1 MSTGLK
7 SFDIDD
13 DNSSKKNSTK
23 DEINFLKLN
32 LAPNYIYISIFDE
45 NYHMKSITQ
54 ESSQKNNK
62 SETSSQAH
70 ESIGIENSCSN
81 QEGDSAISLTKL
93 NNKEQIDEVK
103 YFFFMVLYNECSYSE
118 EYKEFKNPNKNEL
131 NLIRVVYQEI
141 IFNEVTQ
148 KYEFSDKGYIFLPMN
163 RKEFQIKSKN
173 NRIYDF
179 YVSKSKIK
187 VQRNNNNLLTDNEFV
202 EKYGNNKFK
211 IEDINNNNNNNNDNN
226 NITILDEFSEEE
238 MNKILFYDVIGNNEF
253 MCFSILNRYS
263 KEIDAIFT
271 EHKGLNIN
279 VEEVNLKDGIEKL
292 ISGENNNIDN
302 DLKSII
308 IFKNFKEKVIE
319 KENAIVMEIKKS
331 IRISDLIIQLKQ
343 DAKIFKYLNL
353 NDCKKKL
360 PKYFIGII
368 CSYNNINGLNE
379 QLGKLNY
386 SYKGE
391 KNTTNLDHI
400 LKIMTKMDIK
410 VIIGVIKDEKING
423 YPLGECD
430 FDIPGKFLRVDLNY
444 LNEKVCGGKYSE
456 EKIKEIILK
465 YGEQYKSIKSEK
477 IVKFSQFIQEM
488 DKNKTI
494 LADKNKEIDDKNN
507 EIEKK
512 NKEID
517 NKNNEIEKKN
527 KEIDNKNNEISEL
540 SKKIAELQNKL
551 KEYQSNKE
559 KP

>member
-1 MSTGLK
+1 MSTSLK
-7 SFDIDD
+7 SFNIDD

-23 DEINFLKLN
+23 DVINFLKLN

-70 ESIGIENSCSN
+70 ESIGIENPCSN

-93 NNKEQIDEVK
+93 NNKEQVDEVK

-343 DAKIFKYLNL
+343 DAKIFKYMNL

-477 IVKFSQFIQEM
+477 VVKFSQFIQEM

>member
-62 SETSSQAH
+62 SDTSSQAH

-477 IVKFSQFIQEM
+477 R
-488 DKNKTI
+488 N
-494 LADKNKEIDDKNN
+494 
-507 EIEKK
+507 
-512 NKEID
+512 
-517 NKNNEIEKKN
+517 
-527 KEIDNKNNEISEL
+527 
-540 SKKIAELQNKL
+540 
-551 KEYQSNKE
+551 
-559 KP
+559 

>member
-1 MSTGLK
+1 MSRGLK

-45 NYHMKSITQ
+45 NYHMKNITQ

-477 IVKFSQFIQEM
+477 VVKFSQFIQEM

-494 LADKNKEIDDKNN
+494 LADKNKEIDDKNK

-517 NKNNEIEKKN
+517 DKNNEIEKKN

-540 SKKIAELQNKL
+540 SRKIAELQNKL

>member
-13 DNSSKKNSTK
+13 DNSPKKNSTK

-32 LAPNYIYISIFDE
+32 LSPNYIYISIFDE

-70 ESIGIENSCSN
+70 ESIGIENPCSN

-93 NNKEQIDEVK
+93 NNKEQVDEVK

-187 VQRNNNNLLTDNEFV
+187 VQRNNNDLLTDNEFV

-238 MNKILFYDVIGNNEF
+238 MNKKLFYDVIGNNEF

-343 DAKIFKYLNL
+343 DAKIFKYMNL

-430 FDIPGKFLRVDLNY
+430 FDIPGEFLRVDLNY

-456 EKIKEIILK
+456 EKIKEVILK

-477 IVKFSQFIQEM
+477 VVKFSQFIQEM

-517 NKNNEIEKKN
+517 NKNNEI
-527 KEIDNKNNEISEL
+527 SEL

>member
-1 MSTGLK
+1 MSRGLK

-13 DNSSKKNSTK
+13 DNSSKKNSIK
-23 DEINFLKLN
+23 DVINFLKLN

-93 NNKEQIDEVK
+93 NNKEQVDEVK

-179 YVSKSKIK
+179 YVSKSKIT
-187 VQRNNNNLLTDNEFV
+187 VQRKHNNLLTDNEFV

-238 MNKILFYDVIGNNEF
+238 MNKKLFYDVIGNNEF

-494 LADKNKEIDDKNN
+494 LADKNKEIDDKNK

-517 NKNNEIEKKN
+517 DKNNEIEKKN

-540 SKKIAELQNKL
+540 NRKIAELQNKL

>member
-70 ESIGIENSCSN
+70 ESIGIENPCSN

-93 NNKEQIDEVK
+93 NNKEQVDEVK

-430 FDIPGKFLRVDLNY
+430 FDIPGEFLRVDLNY

-477 IVKFSQFIQEM
+477 VVKFSQFIQEM

-494 LADKNKEIDDKNN
+494 LAD
-507 EIEKK
+507 K

-540 SKKIAELQNKL
+540 SRKIAELQNKL

>member
-1 MSTGLK
+1 MSTSLK
-7 SFDIDD
+7 SFNIDD
-13 DNSSKKNSTK
+13 DNSSKKNSIK
-23 DEINFLKLN
+23 DVINFLKLN

-93 NNKEQIDEVK
+93 NNKEQVDEVK

-238 MNKILFYDVIGNNEF
+238 MNKKLFYDVIGNNEF

-540 SKKIAELQNKL
+540 SRKIAELQNKL

>member
-13 DNSSKKNSTK
+13 DNSSKKNSIK
-23 DEINFLKLN
+23 DVINFLKLN

-93 NNKEQIDEVK
+93 NNKEQVDEVK

-179 YVSKSKIK
+179 YVSKSKIT

-238 MNKILFYDVIGNNEF
+238 MNKKLFYDVIGNNEF

-477 IVKFSQFIQEM
+477 VVKFSQFIQEM

>member
-179 YVSKSKIK
+179 YVSKSKIT

-238 MNKILFYDVIGNNEF
+238 MNKKLFYDVIGNNEF

-477 IVKFSQFIQEM
+477 VVKFSQFIQEM

-494 LADKNKEIDDKNN
+494 LAD
-507 EIEKK
+507 K

>member
-1 MSTGLK
+1 MSTSLK
-7 SFDIDD
+7 SFNIDD

-179 YVSKSKIK
+179 YVSKSKIT

-477 IVKFSQFIQEM
+477 VVKFSQFIQEM

-517 NKNNEIEKKN
+517 NKNNEI
-527 KEIDNKNNEISEL
+527 SEL
-540 SKKIAELQNKL
+540 NRKIAELQNKL

>member
-1 MSTGLK
+1 MSTSLK
-7 SFDIDD
+7 SFNIDD
-13 DNSSKKNSTK
+13 DNSSKKNSIK
-23 DEINFLKLN
+23 DVINFLKLN

-70 ESIGIENSCSN
+70 ESIGIENPCSN

-179 YVSKSKIK
+179 YVSKSKIT

-238 MNKILFYDVIGNNEF
+238 MNKKLFYDVIGNNEF

-477 IVKFSQFIQEM
+477 VVKFSQFIQEM

-517 NKNNEIEKKN
+517 NKNNEI
-527 KEIDNKNNEISEL
+527 SEL

>member
-45 NYHMKSITQ
+45 NYHMKNITQ

-343 DAKIFKYLNL
+343 DAKIFKYMNL

-477 IVKFSQFIQEM
+477 VVKFSQFIQEM

-517 NKNNEIEKKN
+517 NKNNEI
-527 KEIDNKNNEISEL
+527 SEL

>member
-343 DAKIFKYLNL
+343 DAKIFKYMNL

-477 IVKFSQFIQEM
+477 VVKFSQFIQEM

-517 NKNNEIEKKN
+517 NKNNEI
-527 KEIDNKNNEISEL
+527 SEL

>member
-13 DNSSKKNSTK
+13 NNSSKKNSTK

-32 LAPNYIYISIFDE
+32 LAPNYIYKSIFDE

-238 MNKILFYDVIGNNEF
+238 MNKKLFYDVIGNNEF
-253 MCFSILNRYS
+253 MCFSVLNRYS

-343 DAKIFKYLNL
+343 DAKIFKYMNL

-430 FDIPGKFLRVDLNY
+430 FDIPGEFLRVDLNY

-477 IVKFSQFIQEM
+477 VVKFSQFIQEM

-517 NKNNEIEKKN
+517 NKNNEI
-527 KEIDNKNNEISEL
+527 SEL

-551 KEYQSNKE
+551 KEYQSNNE

>member
-238 MNKILFYDVIGNNEF
+238 MNKKLFYDVIGNNEF

-477 IVKFSQFIQEM
+477 VVKFSQFIQEM

>member
-477 IVKFSQFIQEM
+477 VVKFSQFIQEM

-517 NKNNEIEKKN
+517 NKNNEI
-527 KEIDNKNNEISEL
+527 SEL

>member
-7 SFDIDD
+7 SFNIDEDI
-13 DNSSKKNSTK
+13 SPKKNSTK

-81 QEGDSAISLTKL
+81 QDGDSAISLTKL

-211 IEDINNNNNNNNDNN
+211 IEDINNNNNNDNN

-308 IFKNFKEKVIE
+308 MFKNFKEKVIE

-477 IVKFSQFIQEM
+477 VVKFSQFIQEM

-517 NKNNEIEKKN
+517 NKNNEI
-527 KEIDNKNNEISEL
+527 SEL
-540 SKKIAELQNKL
+540 SRKIAELQNKL

>member
-62 SETSSQAH
+62 SDTSSQAH
-70 ESIGIENSCSN
+70 ESIGIENPCSN

-93 NNKEQIDEVK
+93 NNKEQVDEVK

-179 YVSKSKIK
+179 HVSKSKIT

-238 MNKILFYDVIGNNEF
+238 MNKKLFYDVIGNNEF

-292 ISGENNNIDN
+292 ISGENKI
-302 DLKSII
+302 
-308 IFKNFKEKVIE
+308 
-319 KENAIVMEIKKS
+319 
-331 IRISDLIIQLKQ
+331 LIMI
-343 DAKIFKYLNL
+343 
-353 NDCKKKL
+353 
-360 PKYFIGII
+360 
-368 CSYNNINGLNE
+368 
-379 QLGKLNY
+379 
-386 SYKGE
+386 
-391 KNTTNLDHI
+391 
-400 LKIMTKMDIK
+400 
-410 VIIGVIKDEKING
+410 
-423 YPLGECD
+423 
-430 FDIPGKFLRVDLNY
+430 
-444 LNEKVCGGKYSE
+444 
-456 EKIKEIILK
+456 
-465 YGEQYKSIKSEK
+465 
-477 IVKFSQFIQEM
+477 
-488 DKNKTI
+488 
-494 LADKNKEIDDKNN
+494 
-507 EIEKK
+507 
-512 NKEID
+512 
-517 NKNNEIEKKN
+517 
-527 KEIDNKNNEISEL
+527 
-540 SKKIAELQNKL
+540 
-551 KEYQSNKE
+551 
-559 KP
+559 

>member
-1 MSTGLK
+1 MSTSLK
-7 SFDIDD
+7 SFNIDD
-13 DNSSKKNSTK
+13 DNSSKKNSIK

-308 IFKNFKEKVIE
+308 IFKNFKKKVIE

-386 SYKGE
+386 SYKGK

-477 IVKFSQFIQEM
+477 VVKFSQFIQEM

-517 NKNNEIEKKN
+517 NKNNEI
-527 KEIDNKNNEISEL
+527 SEL

>member
-45 NYHMKSITQ
+45 NYHMKNITQ

-70 ESIGIENSCSN
+70 ESIGIENPCSN

-179 YVSKSKIK
+179 YVSKSKIT
-187 VQRNNNNLLTDNEFV
+187 VQRNNNDLLTDNEFV

-353 NDCKKKL
+353 NDCKTKL

-430 FDIPGKFLRVDLNY
+430 FDIPGEFLRVDLNY

-477 IVKFSQFIQEM
+477 VVKFSQFIQEM

-540 SKKIAELQNKL
+540 NRKIAELQNKL

>member
-81 QEGDSAISLTKL
+81 QDGDSAISLTKL
-93 NNKEQIDEVK
+93 NNKEQVDEVK

-179 YVSKSKIK
+179 HVSKSKIK

-343 DAKIFKYLNL
+343 DAKIFKYMNL
-353 NDCKKKL
+353 NDSKKKL

-477 IVKFSQFIQEM
+477 VVKFSQFIQEM

>member
-1 MSTGLK
+1 MSTSLK

-45 NYHMKSITQ
+45 NYHMKNITQ

-62 SETSSQAH
+62 SDTSSQAH
-70 ESIGIENSCSN
+70 ESIGIENSSSN

-179 YVSKSKIK
+179 HVSKSKIT

-238 MNKILFYDVIGNNEF
+238 MNKKLFYDVIGNNEF

-343 DAKIFKYLNL
+343 DAKIFKYMNL

-477 IVKFSQFIQEM
+477 VVKFSQFIQEM

-540 SKKIAELQNKL
+540 SKKIAELQDKL

>member
-93 NNKEQIDEVK
+93 NNKEQVDEVK

-477 IVKFSQFIQEM
+477 VVKFSQFIQEM

-517 NKNNEIEKKN
+517 NKNNEI
-527 KEIDNKNNEISEL
+527 SEL

>member
-45 NYHMKSITQ
+45 NYHMKNITQ

-70 ESIGIENSCSN
+70 ESIGIENPCSN

-93 NNKEQIDEVK
+93 NNKEQVDEVK

-279 VEEVNLKDGIEKL
+279 IEEVDLKDGIEKL

-430 FDIPGKFLRVDLNY
+430 FDIPGEFLRVDLNY

-477 IVKFSQFIQEM
+477 VVKFSQFIQEM

-517 NKNNEIEKKN
+517 NKNNEI
-527 KEIDNKNNEISEL
+527 SEL

>member
-1 MSTGLK
+1 MSRGLK

-13 DNSSKKNSTK
+13 DNSSKKNSIK
-23 DEINFLKLN
+23 DVINFLKLN

-103 YFFFMVLYNECSYSE
+103 YFFFMVLYNECSYLE

-238 MNKILFYDVIGNNEF
+238 MNIKLFYDVIGNNEF

-343 DAKIFKYLNL
+343 DAKIFRYLNL

-477 IVKFSQFIQEM
+477 VVKFSQFIQEM

-517 NKNNEIEKKN
+517 NKNNEI
-527 KEIDNKNNEISEL
+527 SEL

>member
-1 MSTGLK
+1 MSRGLK

-45 NYHMKSITQ
+45 NYHMKNITQ

-70 ESIGIENSCSN
+70 ESIGIENPCSN

-93 NNKEQIDEVK
+93 NNKEQVDEVK

-238 MNKILFYDVIGNNEF
+238 MNKKLFYDVIGNNEF

-477 IVKFSQFIQEM
+477 VVKFSQFIQEM

>member
-1 MSTGLK
+1 MSSGLK

-238 MNKILFYDVIGNNEF
+238 MNKKLFYDVIGNNEF

-477 IVKFSQFIQEM
+477 VVKFSQFIQEM

-494 LADKNKEIDDKNN
+494 LADKNKEIDDKNK

-517 NKNNEIEKKN
+517 DKNNEIEKKN

-540 SKKIAELQNKL
+540 NRKIAELQNKL

>member
-32 LAPNYIYISIFDE
+32 LAPNYIYKSIFDE

-81 QEGDSAISLTKL
+81 QDGDSAISLTKL

-131 NLIRVVYQEI
+131 NFIRVVYQEI

-179 YVSKSKIK
+179 HVSKSKIT

-238 MNKILFYDVIGNNEF
+238 MNKKLFYDVIGNNEF

-477 IVKFSQFIQEM
+477 VVKFSQFIQEM

-517 NKNNEIEKKN
+517 NKNNEI
-527 KEIDNKNNEISEL
+527 SEL

>member
-1 MSTGLK
+1 
-7 SFDIDD
+7 
-13 DNSSKKNSTK
+13 
-23 DEINFLKLN
+23 
-32 LAPNYIYISIFDE
+32 
-45 NYHMKSITQ
+45 
-54 ESSQKNNK
+54 
-62 SETSSQAH
+62 
-70 ESIGIENSCSN
+70 
-81 QEGDSAISLTKL
+81 
-93 NNKEQIDEVK
+93 
-103 YFFFMVLYNECSYSE
+103 
-118 EYKEFKNPNKNEL
+118 
-131 NLIRVVYQEI
+131 
-141 IFNEVTQ
+141 
-148 KYEFSDKGYIFLPMN
+148 
-163 RKEFQIKSKN
+163 
-173 NRIYDF
+173 
-179 YVSKSKIK
+179 
-187 VQRNNNNLLTDNEFV
+187 
-202 EKYGNNKFK
+202 
-211 IEDINNNNNNNNDNN
+211 
-226 NITILDEFSEEE
+226 

-279 VEEVNLKDGIEKL
+279 IEEVNLKDGIEKL

-444 LNEKVCGGKYSE
+444 LNEKVCGGN
-456 EKIKEIILK
+456 
-465 YGEQYKSIKSEK
+465 
-477 IVKFSQFIQEM
+477 IQ
-488 DKNKTI
+488 
-494 LADKNKEIDDKNN
+494 
-507 EIEKK
+507 KK
-512 NKEID
+512 K
-517 NKNNEIEKKN
+517 
-527 KEIDNKNNEISEL
+527 
-540 SKKIAELQNKL
+540 
-551 KEYQSNKE
+551 
-559 KP
+559 

>member
-45 NYHMKSITQ
+45 NYHMKNITQ

-70 ESIGIENSCSN
+70 ESIGIENPCSN

-179 YVSKSKIK
+179 YVSKSKIT
-187 VQRNNNNLLTDNEFV
+187 VQRNNNDLLTDNEFV

-353 NDCKKKL
+353 NDCKTKL

-430 FDIPGKFLRVDLNY
+430 FDIPGEFLRVDLNY

-477 IVKFSQFIQEM
+477 VVKFSQFIQEM

-494 LADKNKEIDDKNN
+494 LADKNKEIDDKNK

-517 NKNNEIEKKN
+517 DKNNEIEKKN

>member
-1 MSTGLK
+1 MSTSLK

-13 DNSSKKNSTK
+13 DNSPKKNSTK

-32 LAPNYIYISIFDE
+32 LAPNYIYKSIFDE

-103 YFFFMVLYNECSYSE
+103 YFFFMVLHNECSYSE

-179 YVSKSKIK
+179 HVSKSKIT

-477 IVKFSQFIQEM
+477 VVKFSQFIQEM

-517 NKNNEIEKKN
+517 NKNNEI
-527 KEIDNKNNEISEL
+527 SEL
-540 SKKIAELQNKL
+540 NRKIAELQNKL
-551 KEYQSNKE
+551 KEYQSNNE